1 MTHPPPSTPPSL
13 RPSGIFI
20 KSDESEGSL
29 RVTLSGNGDAS
40 AVQPLDD
47 YLVQLHGQLA
57 QSKASAVLIDVT
69 QLVFMNSS
77 CIKAFASWIHDVKV
91 SASPYMIRLRLNP
104 GLLWQKRTLKT
115 LTRLAPSVVQLEE
128 VSL

>member
-1 MTHPPPSTPPSL
+1 MTQPPPSNPPSQ
-13 RPSGIFI
+13 RPSGLSI
-20 KSDESEGSL
+20 KAAESEGGL
-29 RVTLSGNGDAS
+29 CVTLSGNGDAS

-47 YLVQLHGQLA
+47 YLVKLHGQLA
-57 QSKASAVLIDVT
+57 ERRASSVLVDVT

-91 SASPYMIRLRLNP
+91 SARPYLIRLRLNP

-115 LTRLAPSVVQLEE
+115 LTRLAPTVVQLEE